1 MNPPKVEADD
11 DVEMGLG
18 DDDPTDADYG
28 KTALHLTVLLFHFS
42 LIWREIQIVH
52 LQVRKSGRRARR
64 ASKAVL
70 LELMRRRKRGRPPII
85 TDPQACKFCG
95 KVFIV
100 LKDYKAH
107 LVCKFWKFKITNARW
122 RHRRTVRITRTN

>member
-1 MNPPKVEADD
+1 MV
-11 DVEMGLG
+11 
-18 DDDPTDADYG
+18 
-28 KTALHLTVLLFHFS
+28 S
-42 LIWREIQIVH
+42 

-107 LVCKFWKFKITNARW
+107 LVSFIKEFGVYRVSLVLLGQGWVWLTYIAEFHFSTWYPSKPNLVMVCMHWWSPVDSLLSYHPLVLDSHVSEFSS
-122 RHRRTVRITRTN
+122 

>member
-1 MNPPKVEADD
+1 M
-11 DVEMGLG
+11 
-18 DDDPTDADYG
+18 
-28 KTALHLTVLLFHFS
+28 
-42 LIWREIQIVH
+42 
-52 LQVRKSGRRARR
+52 RKSGRRARR

-100 LKDYKAH
+100 LKDFKAH
-107 LVCKFWKFKITNARW
+107 LVSKRGIVLEIMNRSKKSSVATCII
-122 RHRRTVRITRTN
+122 VD

>member
-1 MNPPKVEADD
+1 MSFFV
-11 DVEMGLG
+11 
-18 DDDPTDADYG
+18 
-28 KTALHLTVLLFHFS
+28 
-42 LIWREIQIVH
+42 
-52 LQVRKSGRRARR
+52 QVRKSGRRARR

-107 LVCKFWKFKITNARW
+107 LVSFIKEFGVYRVSLVLLGQGWVGLTYIAEFHHIASSTNSL
-122 RHRRTVRITRTN
+122 